1 MKLAF
6 GKTNFFLLCV
16 VILSLVDHQLL
27 IKALNQGRLAWQ
39 LLYTLVDDPAA
50 LDVARQSTVLRPRRR
65 FADRGGLFLDGLFK
79 LLQIDLQSF
88 VRCSRTLDYRA
99 ILNAHDRL
107 PEGRP
112 GRRLS
117 LDDRLALHQPRPLV
131 FLGRL
136 LSNAFL

>member
-88 VRCSRTLDYRA
+88 V
-99 ILNAHDRL
+99 
-107 PEGRP
+107 
-112 GRRLS
+112 
-117 LDDRLALHQPRPLV
+117 
-131 FLGRL
+131 
-136 LSNAFL
+136 